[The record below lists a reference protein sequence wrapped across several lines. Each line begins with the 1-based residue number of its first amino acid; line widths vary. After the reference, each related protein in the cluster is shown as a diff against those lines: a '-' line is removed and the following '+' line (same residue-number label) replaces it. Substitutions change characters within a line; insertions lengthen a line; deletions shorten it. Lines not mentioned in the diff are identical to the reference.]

1 MPFRIALSG
10 LNAAS
15 DDLRVIGNNIANAGT
30 TGFKK
35 SRTEFGDIYPA
46 TNLGTGSN
54 SIGSGVKVVNIAQQF
69 TQGNINFTDNNLDL
83 SVSGQGFFR
92 LNDNGTTVYTRSG
105 GFEVDRSGYVVNS
118 ANQRLTSYQTDAS
131 GNITGAL
138 GDLKLDTTALAP
150 KASTTIKAVANLDAT
165 QAAIVSTFSRTD
177 PTTYG
182 NSTSLTVYDS
192 LGDPVVATTYFRKT
206 ATANTW
212 QAYTWITNKAGT
224 STEVLPTGL
233 TAGNPAT
240 LTFSSSGALSSVSP
254 AVGST
259 LTVSYQATSP
269 GTGAANL
276 NLGLDLT
283 GTSQYGS
290 AFSVNSLTQDG
301 YASGNMS
308 GVNIDDTGVVQARYT
323 NGQSRTLGQIA
334 LANFSAPQGLQQLG
348 DTSWAET
355 YKSGAA
361 LVAAPGT
368 SNLGLIQSGA
378 LEGAN
383 VDMTEQLV
391 SMITAQ
397 RNFQANAQVI
407 TTADAITQ
415 TIINIR

>member
-192 LGDPVVATTYFRKT
+192 LGDPVVVTTYFRKT

-224 STEVLPTGL
+224 PTEVLPTGL

-276 NLGLDLT
+276 SLGLDLT

-301 YASGNMS
+301 YASGNLS